1 MDALRRHGLDFSLAE
16 ALVQDP
22 LAATLYDGFAK
33 THPLTDEQ
41 IAQLRALDGRPID
54 TDDIPEAPEGN
65 WARAARGRFFR
76 PVKQA
81 INIRLD
87 ADLLDWFKQ
96 YAPAGRYQTEINRVL
111 RQYVDKRSGYT
122 GRQTYAKSE
131 A

>member
-1 MDALRRHGLDFSLAE
+1 MKQGAMKK
-16 ALVQDP
+16 
-22 LAATLYDGFAK
+22 AK

-54 TDDIPEAPEGN
+54 TDDIPEAPEEN
-65 WARAARGRFFR
+65 WTRAERGRFFR
-76 PVKQA
+76 PLKQA

-96 YAPAGRYQTEINRVL
+96 HAPAGRYQTEMNRVL
-111 RQYVDKRSGYT
+111 RRYVDERTRYT
-122 GRQTYAKSE
+122 RPRTYARSE